1 MPVLT
6 DAAVRRH
13 KPTAARRRVRDEGA
27 RSLFLVVELSGHKAF
42 EMRFRRPGGKIAKMR
57 LGPYD
62 LSGREVEGAPQVGQP
77 LSLAAARALAA
88 QVLRE
93 RAMGGDPIAG
103 HKARKHRVR
112 AEATRRGDRYAA
124 AVRDYVEEHARAR
137 CDLLYFAFQ
146 RWLRSN

>member
-6 DAAVRRH
+6 DAAIRRY
-13 KPTAARRRVRDEGA
+13 KSGPARRRVRDEGA
-27 RSLFLVVELSGHKAF
+27 RSLFLVVEPSGHKAW

-62 LSGREVEGAPQVGQP
+62 LSGREIEGAPQVDQP

-93 RAMGGDPIAG
+93 RAMGGDPVAA
-103 HKARKHRVR
+103 HKARRRTR
-112 AEATRRGDRYAA
+112 AAADRRGRRPQIQSDG
-124 AVRDYVEEHARAR
+124 
-137 CDLLYFAFQ
+137 FG
-146 RWLRSN
+146 